1 MIQFVLILDTN
12 IHNTIFLF
20 ITTKYEEKNIKA
32 YFQILSKSYPNQL
45 IRIKIT
51 YLSDPRLHVFHI
63 LSDWLLI

>member
-32 YFQILSKSYPNQL
+32 YFQILSKSYPNL
-45 IRIKIT
+45 IQI
-51 YLSDPRLHVFHI
+51 S
-63 LSDWLLI
+63 